1 MAESMD
7 TGTDTERQPPYF
19 SDTRVFWDVVDFPL
33 PLDGDLDRFCL
44 NVNVAISNER
54 FVGEVE
60 FYAYGD
66 ELSNQDRME
75 IRRAG
80 IWLKQEGAEKRE
92 RLNRMLLDV
101 LEYAHY
107 NRDPADANFLIAMKD
122 IPEIDTKL
130 FSIMQ
135 ALRQKGYEVWFVV
148 PDDCPSSQ
156 VPDFDTA
163 TLVWRCSILREG
175 GYPIYE
181 PSESDSD
188 DEGSALAAKK
198 RQNEEGSSQGAEK
211 LQKITDDDG
220 AQ

>member
-7 TGTDTERQPPYF
+7 TDTDTERQPPYY
-19 SDTRVFWDVVDFPL
+19 SDTRVFWDVADFPY
-33 PLDGDLDRFCL
+33 PLNGDLSYFCL
-44 NVNVAISNER
+44 NIERAIWKER

-60 FYAYGD
+60 FYAYGN
-66 ELSNQDRME
+66 EITNQERIE

-80 IWLKQEGAEKRE
+80 IRLQQEGAEKRE

-101 LEYAHY
+101 LEYAHH
-107 NRDPADANFLIAMKD
+107 NRDPYGANFLIAMKD
-122 IPEIDTKL
+122 IPEMDTRL

-135 ALRQKGYEVWFVV
+135 ALREKCYEVWFVV
-148 PDDCPSSQ
+148 PDDCPASQ

-163 TLVWRCSILREG
+163 TVVWRCSTLCEG
-175 GYPIYE
+175 GYPIE
-181 PSESDSD
+181 FESDSD

-198 RQNEEGSSQGAEK
+198 RQNEEGSSQGVEK
-211 LQKITDDDG
+211 LQKIADEDG